1 MTIEEKI
8 KLNKEIRSYK
18 GDNQFIISLQKAL
31 KGNYVQKVEHN
42 GKNVKILSD
51 KQYEAAKIN
60 F

>member
-8 KLNKEIRSYK
+8 NLNKEIRSYK

-31 KGNYVQKVEHN
+31 KGTYTQKVEHN
-42 GKNVKILSD
+42 GKNVKILTD

>member
-31 KGNYVQKVEHN
+31 KGNYVQKVEELKMVN
-42 GKNVKILSD
+42 
-51 KQYEAAKIN
+51 KQHLNLELLNIQN
-60 F
+60 RE